1 MHFFRS
7 FIRRQIGKLAQSI
20 LYAAILLMA
29 AGSAPSHAQPTERRL
44 VLQIGDRSVSITRE
58 ALLNHPAVREIEI
71 AADSSYRRSMRYR
84 AVPLSALFAGF
95 SLPDGAA
102 LEGKATDGFVAQ
114 IPLAPALGRGETQ
127 ALVAVEPADAP
138 WPSLPG
144 KNVSAGPFY
153 LVWIGDRAQGIGPE
167 QWPYML
173 ASLSIVQP
181 AAARWPQIA
190 VNPALPP
197 TAPARLGQELFVKHC
212 FACHRINGG
221 GEATVG
227 PDLNVPMNPVEYFQ
241 PQALRRYLRNPA
253 SVRAWPDQKMPAISR
268 NQVSDV
274 ELERIV
280 AYLQHMVSRR
290 EAK

>member
-1 MHFFRS
+1 MNFPRGRG
-7 FIRRQIGKLAQSI
+7 RRQIARLVQSVFC
-20 LYAAILLMA
+20 AAILLMA
-29 AGSAPSHAQPTERRL
+29 AESAPLHAQPAEPKL
-44 VLQIGDRSVSITRE
+44 VLQIADRSVSITRE
-58 ALLNHPAVREIEI
+58 ALLNHPAMREIEI
-71 AADSSYRRSMRYR
+71 AADPSYRRSMHYR
-84 AVPLSALFAGF
+84 AVPLSTLLAGF
-95 SLPDGAA
+95 ALPDGAA

-114 IPLAPALGRGETQ
+114 IPLVPAMGRNGTQ

-144 KNVSAGPFY
+144 KDVSAGPFY
-153 LVWIGDRAQGIGPE
+153 LVWTGGKTEGIGPE

-181 AAARWPQIA
+181 AATRWPQIA

-197 TAPARLGQELFVKHC
+197 AAPARLGQELFVKHC
-212 FACHRINGG
+212 FACHGMNGG

-253 SVRAWPDQKMPAISR
+253 SVRTWPDQRMPAIGR
-268 NQVSDV
+268 DQLNDM

-290 EAK
+290 RAK